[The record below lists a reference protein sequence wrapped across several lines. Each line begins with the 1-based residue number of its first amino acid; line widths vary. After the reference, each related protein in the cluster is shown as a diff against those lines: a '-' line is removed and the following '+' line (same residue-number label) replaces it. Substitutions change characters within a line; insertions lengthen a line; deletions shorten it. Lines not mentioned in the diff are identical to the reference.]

1 VSGGMENELG
11 EIFTRE
17 DDLSGFMRIG
27 ILKGDKTLQECRNA
41 RKSVDATERTG
52 MTVIVV
58 TIG

>member
-1 VSGGMENELG
+1 MENELG